1 MVSTRRGSYAPSPL
15 PTKAGASS
23 EAHAGTLR
31 APGKT
36 GSKPSEGAA
45 VSDALYAFGAVVHA
59 FGVVI
64 FIFFH
69 PPKGEV
75 LSKEPAKLLAGGA
88 AAAIS
93 LAWAFVPG
101 LRPAGA
107 SGTAAAALRCLIALV
122 PTVVAPVVLNSSF
135 HIFGWNPAAVAAAAL
150 LADVI
155 WSLGLLPGL
164 YNASPEYH
172 NYQLAA
178 TLGALMCC
186 SAANV
191 VVVRLRWRAAESRP
205 RRRSA
210 ALSPSWQPEI

>member
-88 AAAIS
+88 AAAIA

-150 LADVI
+150 LADVAPPPPPR
-155 WSLGLLPGL
+155 GPQTLPRHFA
-164 YNASPEYH
+164 NAS
-172 NYQLAA
+172 
-178 TLGALMCC
+178 
-186 SAANV
+186 
-191 VVVRLRWRAAESRP
+191 
-205 RRRSA
+205 
-210 ALSPSWQPEI
+210 